1 MKTWEVIKELMQK
14 PNKVYQQ
21 VDKENNRL
29 IVQSGEIQWDK
40 GGGRVVL
47 DRWFLNREWEEAKQ
61 PVPWQEALEAWA
73 NGAAVKCEI
82 NDGSGFT
89 LFYKG
94 NLYPEDGDEIAL
106 CSEEILKGT
115 WYILGEEAKTNE

>member
-1 MKTWEVIKELMQK
+1 MKTWEMIKELTENPEK
-14 PNKVYQQ
+14 KFKNKTNKV
-21 VDKENNRL
+21 
-29 IVQSGEIQWDK
+29 IA
-40 GGGRVVL
+40 VL
-47 DRWFLNREWEEAKQ
+47 PDADLYFPDEDYNYLSIDDEWEEVKQ
-61 PVPWQEALEAWA
+61 PVSWQEALEAWA

-115 WYILGEEAKTNE
+115 WYILDEEEIK